1 MWAAPLLAEVVDG
14 DLRRDLLLLAERV
27 DEWLDALD
35 AVPQTLAHGDAS
47 PQNLLVPI
55 DEPDTFVIID
65 WGFGSPLAVG
75 FDLGQLLIG
84 LVQAGEADA
93 RDLGSVHAAI
103 LPAYLEGLSQEGMDV
118 DADVAEFGYI
128 ASMVLRSA
136 FTALMPERLG
146 DLDCAGLREDF
157 RQRALLTRFM
167 VDVGLG
173 LEVPARPTSPLVAG

>member
-1 MWAAPLLAEVVDG
+1 
-14 DLRRDLLLLAERV
+14 LRRDLLRLADRI

-35 AVPQTLAHGDAS
+35 AQPQTLAHGDAS

-103 LPAYLEGLSQEGMDV
+103 LPAYLEGLSTRM
-118 DADVAEFGYI
+118 
-128 ASMVLRSA
+128 SPSSA
-136 FTALMPERLG
+136 TSHPWS
-146 DLDCAGLREDF
+146 CA
-157 RQRALLTRFM
+157 A
-167 VDVGLG
+167 
-173 LEVPARPTSPLVAG
+173 PSPR